1 MLYFIVTIQ
10 VAKGRLTTMTESFFG
25 IAMFLAGNYALTD
38 YLVLA
43 APTADG
49 ALLAAKL
56 NMSFLDL
63 SALALVLFTISHHR
77 SPKRSW
83 STVFPLTIF
92 FLVATWT
99 VMIQGVE
106 RSGLGWKV
114 MLRSEFFY
122 AFCGYLFFY
131 VFAGAIHLHAAYRKE
146 REQSRSAGVRAA
158 GVMHSFIFI
167 LIAGT
172 ILVTVTGGS
181 AAFPVFSILLLVPA
195 LATLPLLMPGT
206 WQSWVGAARGGHR
219 HRVEVMAAYL
229 MYEDGTII
237 QSKSTSPRD
246 SMESDLLP
254 KTLDI
259 VQSFVRT
266 SFPLISGRWLKA
278 IDHGDMRIVVERGEH
293 TCLALVLAGRENELL
308 RRQMRD
314 VLIAFESKNNLN
326 LTDWFSATHDA
337 ATGAQEALNYFFA
350 RESLF

>member
-1 MLYFIVTIQ
+1 MLYLIVTIQ
-10 VAKGRLTTMTESFFG
+10 VAKGRFTTMTESFFG
-25 IAMFLAGNYALTD
+25 TGMFLAANYALSD

-43 APTADG
+43 ASTPEG

-56 NMSFLDL
+56 SMSFLAL
-63 SALALVLFTISHHR
+63 SALALVLFTISYHR
-77 SPKRSW
+77 TAKRSW
-83 STVFPLTIF
+83 STVFPLTVF

-106 RSGLGWKV
+106 RSAWGWKV
-114 MLRSEFFY
+114 VLRGEFFY

-131 VFAGAIHLHAAYRKE
+131 VFAGVMHLHAAYRKV
-146 REQSRSAGVRAA
+146 REQSRSAGARVA
-158 GVMHSFIFI
+158 GVMHSFVFV
-167 LIAGT
+167 LLTGT
-172 ILVTVTGGS
+172 VLVAVTGGS
-181 AAFPVFSILLLVPA
+181 TAVPMFSILLVVPA
-195 LATLPLLMPGT
+195 FATLPLLMPGT
-206 WQSWVGAARGGHR
+206 WQSWIGAARGGQR

-229 MYEDGTII
+229 MYEDGTMI
-237 QSKSTSPRD
+237 QSKSTSARD
-246 SMESDLLP
+246 SEESDLLP

-266 SFPLISGRWLKA
+266 SFPLISGKWLKA

-314 VLIAFESKNNLN
+314 VLVAFESKHRLN

-337 ATGAQEALNYFFA
+337 ATGAQEALNNFFA